1 MPDLPEIVK
10 NLYLSVVLLA
20 IIYVIGT
27 IFYHNVEH
35 WSFLDSV
42 YFITVS
48 LATVGYGDFHPVT
61 NLGKV
66 FTIFLIL
73 TGVSIF
79 LSLIYSLAAYRER
92 TFDKEILNRL
102 SIFRNLT
109 AIRGGRYDEKKKPP
123 KFLQSLGG
131 SIGEV

>member
-1 MPDLPEIVK
+1 MADLPEIVK
-10 NLYLSVVLLA
+10 NLYLSIVLLA

-27 IFYHNVEH
+27 IFYHNVER
-35 WSFLDSV
+35 WSLLDSV
-42 YFITVS
+42 YFITVT
-48 LATVGYGDFHPVT
+48 LATVGYGDIHPVT

-92 TFDKEILNRL
+92 TFDKELLARL

-109 AIRGGRYDEKKKPP
+109 AIRGSRFDEKKKPP
-123 KFLQSLGG
+123 KFLQSMG
-131 SIGEV
+131 SNLGEV